1 MKAEKGKLVDVHYV
15 LHIDGPDGEVVE
27 TTSANEPLRFVLG
40 EDPMLPKFEA
50 AVMGLS
56 AGDKF
61 AIAIACP
68 DAYGEEDQE
77 LFMEFPKSEFLG
89 EDGELDDELFA
100 VGEVVPMQTHEGQ
113 VVHGVVS
120 EVKLNSLII
129 DFNHPLAGEN
139 LYFEGEL
146 VAVTD
151 QA

>member
-1 MKAEKGKLVDVHYV
+1 
-15 LHIDGPDGEVVE
+15 
-27 TTSANEPLRFVLG
+27 
-40 EDPMLPKFEA
+40 
-50 AVMGLS
+50 
-56 AGDKF
+56 
-61 AIAIACP
+61 
-68 DAYGEEDQE
+68 
-77 LFMEFPKSEFLG
+77 
-89 EDGELDDELFA
+89 
-100 VGEVVPMQTHEGQ
+100 MQTHEGQ